1 MIGASCTNLRASLT
15 TCMVVIEL
23 SLHLGF
29 LGSISMATSSTEFI
43 MLLKVVSISSSGS
56 ERDSNRFLTVQDK
69 VEGRVLLGNTFFQLL
84 VIETVQ
90 TTIMSLI

>member
-1 MIGASCTNLRASLT
+1 
-15 TCMVVIEL
+15 MVVIEL

-29 LGSISMATSSTEFI
+29 LGSISMATSSTEII
-43 MLLKVVSISSSGS
+43 MLLKVVSISSSNS
-56 ERDSNRFLTVQDK
+56 ERGSNRFLTVQDK
-69 VEGRVLLGNTFFQLL
+69 GNTFFQLL